1 MLVRDG
7 FPGQRLR
14 VLPLPIT
21 SAALAAPVTERLLV
35 TDAGFFP
42 HAADHGRVRPAGAE
56 QTIIIICTA
65 GEGRVVLDGTTHGV
79 AAGDAVIIPARK
91 AHMYLADADDPWS
104 IWWMHVAGGDV
115 ADLLPEQ
122 ADPSAS
128 PVLRLH
134 DVYAATALITQVV
147 EKLAV
152 DDTVAS
158 LYEASG
164 AAWHLLAHLR
174 ADRVRGGSGG
184 SGSRVHA
191 AMAYLRENLTTR
203 AGVTELAEMANLSPS
218 HFAALFK
225 STTGMGVIEYLTR
238 LRSARA
244 RELLLTTRMSVQDIA
259 AAVGYTD
266 PYYFSRQFRRVNGV
280 SPRTFRAG
288 HLKEVILQPERES
301 AGTLRL
307 QPSQP

>member
-14 VLPLPIT
+14 VLPPPIT
-21 SAALAAPVTERLLV
+21 SAALAAPITERLLV

-42 HAADHGRVRPAGAE
+42 HAADHGRVRPSGAR
-56 QTIIIICTA
+56 QTIVIICTA
-65 GEGRVVLDGTTHGV
+65 GEGRVILDGTAHRV
-79 AAGDAVIIPARK
+79 AAGDAVIIPARRP
-91 AHMYLADADDPWS
+91 HMYVADRKDPWS
-104 IWWMHVAGGDV
+104 IWWMHVAGADV
-115 ADLLPEQ
+115 ADLLPEP
-122 ADPSAS
+122 ADRSAS
-128 PVLRLH
+128 PVLRLN

-147 EKLAV
+147 EKLDV
-152 DDTVAS
+152 DDTAAS

-174 ADRVRGGSGG
+174 ADRLRSGSG

-191 AMAYLRENLTTR
+191 AMAYLRENLTTT

-225 STTGMGVIEYLTR
+225 SATGMGVIEYLTR
-238 LRSARA
+238 VRSARA

-259 AAVGYTD
+259 EAVGYAD

-280 SPRTFRAG
+280 SPRTFRAA
-288 HLKEVILQPERES
+288 HLEEVMERSEGDSLETLQFRP
-301 AGTLRL
+301 A
-307 QPSQP
+307 PP

>member
-1 MLVRDG
+1 
-7 FPGQRLR
+7 
-14 VLPLPIT
+14 
-21 SAALAAPVTERLLV
+21 
-35 TDAGFFP
+35 
-42 HAADHGRVRPAGAE
+42 
-56 QTIIIICTA
+56 
-65 GEGRVVLDGTTHGV
+65 
-79 AAGDAVIIPARK
+79 
-91 AHMYLADADDPWS
+91 
-104 IWWMHVAGGDV
+104 MHVAGEDV
-115 ADLLPEQ
+115 GDLLPEPV
-122 ADPSAS
+122 DRSES

-147 EKLAV
+147 EKLDV
-152 DDTVAS
+152 DDTTAS

-174 ADRVRGGSGG
+174 ADRLRGGSGP
-184 SGSRVHA
+184 GSRVHA

-203 AGVTELAEMANLSPS
+203 AGVPELAEMANLSPS

-225 STTGMGVIEYLTR
+225 STTGMGVIAYLTR

-259 AAVGYTD
+259 EAVGYTD

-288 HLKEVILQPERES
+288 HLEEVMQQPERES
-301 AGTLRL
+301 LAPLL
-307 QPSQP
+307 